1 MLTNQ
6 HESVSPSTASA
17 LTPEELAQVAG
28 GMYKRPL
35 QRPITVYY
43 DDGVSVWTSDPAST
57 NVHPVIT

>member
-1 MLTNQ
+1 MYAK
-6 HESVSPSTASA
+6 PSEHPAEAS
-17 LTPEELAQVAG
+17 LSSEELEQVAG

-57 NVHPVIT
+57 NVRPLIT

>member
-1 MLTNQ
+1 MFANQ
-6 HESVSPSTASA
+6 PEHPSGVSLSS
-17 LTPEELAQVAG
+17 EELEQVAG

-57 NVHPVIT
+57 NVRPLIT